1 MMKHD
6 EIVSCRKK
14 FGSGLVV
21 QIFTREVGV
30 LLLHRSFVFYIHC
43 GTESGFRNE
52 NGSEWLNVN

>member
-30 LLLHRSFVFYIHC
+30 LLLHRSLFSMFTV
-43 GTESGFRNE
+43 GQNLASGVKME
-52 NGSEWLNVN
+52 VNG